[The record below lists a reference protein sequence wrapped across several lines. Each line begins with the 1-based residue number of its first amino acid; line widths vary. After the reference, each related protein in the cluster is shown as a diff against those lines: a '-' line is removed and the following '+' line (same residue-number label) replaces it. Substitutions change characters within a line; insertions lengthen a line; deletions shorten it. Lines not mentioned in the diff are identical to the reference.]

1 MALDDF
7 ATASEMG
14 VEPGAVDLD
23 EDLFDFP
30 LQQSM
35 ESLVAEEGGGRTAS
49 SAAPP
54 PVEHHD
60 VHEPPPATAA
70 ATTFTGLDPELDE
83 DLFGF
88 PPMESPGQARP
99 APRVAPTP
107 AEAAAAQVAD
117 FLEDDLDALIGEA
130 EVEERAKAAPAA
142 QPRAAA
148 PPVAPV
154 STAPP
159 AAPAQ
164 GVPLFVPPGGQL
176 APVAVGSSDPRI
188 AWALTAAA
196 LVFVLGIL
204 GIAWRAVSGMGSA
217 WERMQGTV
225 EEGNRRMTAQ
235 LELTMRR
242 QLEMEA
248 ELLHQKKLAAEAAA
262 SLPEAQKPRELMAP
276 HELSLLVAEEAIGAG
291 EFEEARRVLYN
302 LLATADR
309 LDEEDRAEA
318 EERAAFL
325 VGRTYQAEAEHLA
338 GGER

>member
-14 VEPGAVDLD
+14 VAPGAVDLD

-35 ESLVAEEGGGRTAS
+35 ESLVAEKGDGATAS

-54 PVEHHD
+54 PIQVLDKD
-60 VHEPPPATAA
+60 VPPPATTET
-70 ATTFTGLDPELDE
+70 TTFTGLDPELDE

-88 PPMESPGQARP
+88 PPMEIPGQARP
-99 APRVAPTP
+99 TAPAAAPP
-107 AEAAAAQVAD
+107 AEAAAAQVAA
-117 FLEDDLDALIGEA
+117 FLEDDLDALIVEA
-130 EVEERAKAAPAA
+130 EVEERARAAPAA
-142 QPRAAA
+142 VPRSTT
-148 PPVAPV
+148 PPVAPA
-154 STAPP
+154 SCAPS

-164 GVPLFVPPGGQL
+164 GVPLVVPPGGQL
-176 APVAVGSSDPRI
+176 TPIAVGSSDPRI

-217 WERMQGTV
+217 WDRMQGTV

-248 ELLHQKKLAAEAAA
+248 ELLRQRKLAAEAAA

-276 HELSLLVAEEAIGAG
+276 HQLSLLVAEEALDAG

-325 VGRTYQAEAEHLA
+325 VGHTYQAEAEHLA